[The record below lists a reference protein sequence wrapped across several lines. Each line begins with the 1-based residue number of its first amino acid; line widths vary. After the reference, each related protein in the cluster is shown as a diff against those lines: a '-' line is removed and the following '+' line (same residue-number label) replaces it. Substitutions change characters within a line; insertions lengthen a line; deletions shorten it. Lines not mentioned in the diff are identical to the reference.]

1 MTFEQ
6 QAATLSRSEVAAFL
20 AAHAD
25 LEASHAALLANFA
38 ELQQQLDW
46 FKRQLF
52 GPKSERRV
60 VSPEVRQ
67 LWLDEMEPGDA
78 EPVSEITVP
87 EHRRRVS
94 RPEPAADEGAIRFD
108 DSVPVET
115 VVIPNVEIPPAEL
128 DDYVEVSQKVTQR
141 LAQRPG
147 AYVVLRI
154 VRTTMKRK
162 SDGRFSCPPA
172 PVSVLERSTADVSF
186 LAGLLIDK
194 VLYHLPLYR
203 QHQRLAACGV
213 HLARSTLTNY
223 FHRSAE
229 LLAPIHEAQL
239 ASILEGDV
247 VAMDETPIKAGR
259 KKGKPRGKMR
269 TGYYWPVH
277 GDRDEVAF
285 PFSPTR
291 SHTVVPD
298 LLKGFAG
305 TLVSDGYAAYDR
317 YAASMAGVVHAQCWV
332 HVRRKFV
339 EAEAME
345 PKRAGEALDL
355 IGTLYDLETNTH
367 ALGDPE
373 KILAHR
379 REYSRPVVDAFFA
392 SLARAQEEEILLPT
406 NPYTKAVSYAKERE
420 AALRVFLDHP
430 GVPLDT
436 NHVERAL
443 RPVAVGRKNWMF
455 CTTEVGAHYLGYVQG
470 LLSTCR
476 LQGVDP
482 YTYLVDVL
490 QRVQYHPASRV
501 CELVP
506 RLWKDHFA
514 DELYQSMLER
524 ASR

>member
-25 LEASHAALLANFA
+25 LEASHADLQVLHA
-38 ELQQQLDW
+38 ELKQQLDW

-52 GPKSERRV
+52 GPRSERRA
-60 VSPEVRQ
+60 VSPEARQ
-67 LWLDEMEPGDA
+67 LWLGEMEPDDT
-78 EPVSEITVP
+78 EPTLGITVP
-87 EHRRRVS
+87 EHRRHVS
-94 RPEPAADEGAIRFD
+94 RTKSEVAEGTIRFD

-115 VVIPNVEIPPAEL
+115 VVIPNVEIPPGEL
-128 DDYVEVSQKVTQR
+128 GDYVEVSEKVTQR

-154 VRTTMKRK
+154 VRRTLKRK

-172 PVSVLERSTADVSF
+172 PVSVLERSPADVSF

-213 HLARSTLTNY
+213 RLARSTLTNY
-223 FHRSAE
+223 FHRSSE
-229 LLAPIHEAQL
+229 LLGPIHAAHV

-259 KKGKPRGKMR
+259 KKGKPRGKMK
-269 TGYYWPVH
+269 TGYFWPIY

-291 SHTVVPD
+291 SHAVVPE
-298 LLKGFAG
+298 LLKGFSG

-317 YAASMAGVVHAQCWV
+317 YAGSMADVVHAQCWV

-345 PKRAGEALDL
+345 PRWAGEALDL
-355 IGTLYDLETNTH
+355 IGTLYDLETRAQT
-367 ALGDPE
+367 LGEPE
-373 KILAHR
+373 KVLAHR
-379 REYSRPVVDAFFA
+379 REHSRPVVDAIFE
-392 SLARAQEEEILLPT
+392 SLGRAQEEEVLLPS

-436 NHVERAL
+436 NHVERSL

-476 LQGVDP
+476 LHGVDP

-501 CELVP
+501 HELIP
-506 RLWKDHFA
+506 RLWKQHFA
-514 DELYQSMLER
+514 DEPFQSMLER